1 MSRAGTRTT
10 FIALAVTGAL
20 LIPASQA
27 SAGGAQ
33 IASGGDG
40 PIATKSGAIVNFM
53 PAGKI
58 RVKKRFQPLAVCS
71 INCNVTGT
79 AVLKGLGG
87 KATITDTGSFPAGQP
102 FGLQIRVKGELLKL
116 MKASPGRFHLAETY
130 TATDPLTGA
139 TDTVSRT
146 FAFKR

>member
-10 FIALAVTGAL
+10 IAALAVTGAL

-27 SAGGAQ
+27 AAGAQ

-40 PIATKSGAIVNFM
+40 PIATKSGAIVNFL

-58 RVKKRFQPLAVCS
+58 KVARRFQPLVVCS
-71 INCNVTGT
+71 VNCNVTGT

-87 KATITDTGSFPAGQP
+87 KATITDTGSFAANQP
-102 FGLQIRVKGELLKL
+102 FGLQIRVKGGLLKL
-116 MKASPGRFHLAETY
+116 MKANPGRFHLNETY
-130 TATDPLTGA
+130 TATDPATGA
-139 TDTVSRT
+139 TDTVSRS
-146 FAFKR
+146 FKFKR